1 MTAVFSCEA
10 LRAQLS
16 NLLDDEVPGDVRA
29 QIDRHLAECRTCQ
42 VIVDSARKT
51 VRIVTESGSFE
62 LDAGIS
68 ERLTALVMGAI
79 REARKS

>member
-1 MTAVFSCEA
+1 MFSCEA

-16 NLLDDEVPGDVRA
+16 NLLDEDVPRDVRA

-51 VRIVTESGSFE
+51 IRIVTDSGSFE
-62 LDAGIS
+62 LDSGLS
-68 ERLTALVMGAI
+68 ERLTALVMTAI
-79 REARKS
+79 RQAGEA